1 MTMIV
6 VTHEMDFA
14 RTVADEM
21 VFMDDGRIIESALP
35 DAFFSTTKSDCTKL
49 FLSQILS
56 H

>member
-21 VFMDDGRIIESALP
+21 VFMDDGRMRTLSAGAIISVRR
-35 DAFFSTTKSDCTKL
+35 
-49 FLSQILS
+49 I
-56 H
+56 